1 MNTLE
6 IVAILIVLLI
16 AIFFVLKR
24 RKKCSSCSP
33 KETLISE
40 AKAPKPA
47 KQQETKA
54 ADKPVVK
61 AEPAAVNPQIAA
73 AKVAAPP
80 TKPQANETT
89 IAPAEYNSSTLPEDS
104 ILRRHHFTHLCT
116 MLEALVPPRP
126 TESVLCRHYDMMIVT
141 KIVQCLT
148 DKNVAEQ
155 LICDY
160 EKLSV

>member
-6 IVAILIVLLI
+6 IVAIVIVPLI

-24 RKKCSSCSP
+24 RKKCASCSP

-47 KQQETKA
+47 KPQETKA

-61 AEPAAVNPQIAA
+61 AEPAAVNPQIPA
-73 AKVAAPP
+73 AKVVAPP
-80 TKPQANETT
+80 AKPQAKEAT
-89 IAPAEYNSSTLPEDS
+89 IAPAEYSIILPEDS
-104 ILRRHHFTHLCT
+104 ILRRHHFTHLCS
-116 MLEALVPPRP
+116 MIEALVPPRP

-141 KIVQCLT
+141 KLAECLT
-148 DKNVAEQ
+148 DKNAAEQ
-155 LICDY
+155 LVCDY
-160 EKLSV
+160 EKLNA